1 MPKRRRPYPPTL
13 EGLERRLLLS
23 VVTADPRADHR
34 PSGGGIVGIPAAH
47 RGPSPG
53 EAVHARPDGR
63 GMVSRASVRGA
74 AFDAGYR
81 FVPPLS
87 TLSIA
92 GSFDPGAR
100 TTVIFTP
107 LSGPR
112 IRETPDS
119 LSAGQV
125 TVAVPF
131 ALSARTGRLDS
142 RGYSVAVVQ
151 SDSRGHETRTA
162 AVYHLQIKKPPA
174 TDLAPGAVLNAMLEG
189 EQYVLRDEI
198 AKAQL
203 VDTLDPGQTAT
214 ASLAA
219 SLQSE
224 SGILRRS
231 SSSSNPSSTAR

>member
-13 EGLERRLLLS
+13 EGLERQLLLS

-92 GSFDPGAR
+92 GSFDPGTGRRSSSRRCRAR
-100 TTVIFTP
+100 GSGRRPTP
-107 LSGPR
+107 SRPGRSPSRSPSPSAPGRGGSIRAATPSRSCSRIPGAMRRGPR
-112 IRETPDS
+112 RSITSRSRSRRRPTSRRARSSTRCSKGSSTCSATRSPR
-119 LSAGQV
+119 LS
-125 TVAVPF
+125 
-131 ALSARTGRLDS
+131 SS
-142 RGYSVAVVQ
+142 
-151 SDSRGHETRTA
+151 TRSTRDR
-162 AVYHLQIKKPPA
+162 PPR
-174 TDLAPGAVLNAMLEG
+174 PRSPRRCNPRVG
-189 EQYVLRDEI
+189 
-198 AKAQL
+198 
-203 VDTLDPGQTAT
+203 
-214 ASLAA
+214 SW
-219 SLQSE
+219 
-224 SGILRRS
+224 RRS